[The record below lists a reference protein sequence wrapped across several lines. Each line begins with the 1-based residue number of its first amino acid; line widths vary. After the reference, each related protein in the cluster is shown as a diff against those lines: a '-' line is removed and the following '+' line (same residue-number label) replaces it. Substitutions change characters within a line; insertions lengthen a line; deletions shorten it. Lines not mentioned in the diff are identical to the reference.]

1 MQPRSVDDLPATA
14 RKPDALLLAVSL
26 RRAARAVD
34 ALALLVRSCVRLIGA
49 VMALAAAIVM
59 LCVIVGTLW

>member
-1 MQPRSVDDLPATA
+1 MQPRSADDLPATT
-14 RKPDALLLAVSL
+14 RKPDALLLAVSF

-49 VMALAAAIVM
+49 VTALTAAIIM
-59 LCVIVGTLW
+59 LCVIVGKLW